1 MTSRIEEAQ
10 ALVQFE
16 TDLPGI
22 LDEIRDLEATIAPIK
37 KEIARYKAEIKAVMV
52 DSDIRFL
59 EYPGWRV
66 RLVAKVTR
74 KLNIDCVQK
83 AISKTMWA
91 RIVNYTDPN
100 SGKRPKRA
108 YTETPNDTLT
118 IDRVD
123 NDEEVA

>member
-1 MTSRIEEAQ
+1 MATRIDEAQ

-16 TDLPGI
+16 NDLPGI

-37 KEIARYKAEIKAVMV
+37 KEIARRKAEIKTVMV
-52 DSDIRFL
+52 DADIRVL
-59 EYPGWRV
+59 EYPGWRIQ
-66 RLVAKVTR
+66 LIAKVTR
-74 KLNIDCVQK
+74 KLHIDAVQK

-91 RIVNYTDPN
+91 RIVAYSDPN
-100 SGKRPKRA
+100 GGKRPKQA

-118 IDRVD
+118 ITRVD